1 MRLLLRVFARTV
13 VVFVDALQLLML
25 VRAVLSWFPPSDG
38 KGGPV
43 RNFIYVVTETFIA
56 PVRSFLDRY
65 DWARR
70 SPLDISFLVT
80 YLLLSLISTFFSI
93 L

>member
-1 MRLLLRVFARTV
+1 MKVLLRVFARTV
-13 VVFVDALQLLML
+13 VLFTDALQIMML
-25 VRAVLSWFPPSDG
+25 IRAFLSWFPPSDG
-38 KGGPV
+38 NGGPI

-56 PVRSFLDRY
+56 PVRAFLERY

-80 YLLLSLISTFFSI
+80 YLLLSLISTFFTI